1 MTDTTNDR
9 CQVCG
14 AMTDEE
20 DLFCH
25 NCGTEVAAADADTAT
40 PSHTAST
47 HSFRCQS
54 CGASMSYDASAQAL
68 RCPFCG
74 ATQLSEVPTQRVL
87 QAEHVVPMGVDRGI
101 AEARLRAFLGS
112 SFWHPGDLGRQSQ
125 MQQAT
130 PVYVPYWVF
139 AGDTH
144 TCYTAD
150 SSSTPPGARGDWY
163 PVSGERS
170 DRYQGI
176 LISGSSVLTP
186 AETQSLLPF
195 DLQAAVPT
203 GELDLAN
210 VTVEQFRVARKHA
223 RPWARSTIEQ
233 LERGRCA
240 ALVPGRARNVRVN
253 VMLSNLTSTSILLPV
268 WILAYRYRGQVYR
281 VLVNGQSGKL
291 AGQAPYSYWKLFGVI
306 AGIVLLVLVL
316 MVLFGVL
323 AS

>member
-1 MTDTTNDR
+1 
-9 CQVCG
+9 
-14 AMTDEE
+14 MTDEE

-25 NCGTEVAAADADTAT
+25 NCGTEVAPADADTAAA
-40 PSHTAST
+40 ASVAAT
-47 HSFRCQS
+47 HSFRCES

-87 QAEHVVPMGVDRGI
+87 QAEHVVPMGVDRTL

-139 AGDTH
+139 AADAH
-144 TCYTAD
+144 TYYTAD
-150 SSSTPPGARGDWY
+150 SNRTPPGARGDWY
-163 PVSGERS
+163 PVCGERTEH
-170 DRYQGI
+170 YQGV

-195 DLQAAVPT
+195 DLQAAVPS
-203 GELDLAN
+203 GEQDLSN

-223 RPWARSTIEQ
+223 RPWARSAIEQ
-233 LERGRCA
+233 LERSRCT

-253 VMLSNLTSTSILLPV
+253 VMLSNMSSTSMWLPV
-268 WILAYRYRGQVYR
+268 WILAYRYRGKVYR

-291 AGQAPYSYWKLFGVI
+291 AGQAPLSYWKLAGVI

-316 MVLFGVL
+316 MVLAGVL
-323 AS
+323 AG

>member
-1 MTDTTNDR
+1 MSDVADDR

-14 AMTDEE
+14 ALTDDE

-25 NCGTEVAAADADTAT
+25 NCGTEVAMADANTVAPSTTA
-40 PSHTAST
+40 AT
-47 HSFRCQS
+47 HSFRCES

-74 ATQLSEVPTQRVL
+74 ATQLSEVSTQSVL
-87 QAEHVVPMGVDRGI
+87 QAEQVVPMGVDRAV
-101 AEARLRAFLGS
+101 AEARLREFLGS

-139 AGDTH
+139 AADAH

-150 SSSTPPGARGDWY
+150 SSHTPPGARGDWY

-170 DRYQGI
+170 ERYQGV

-195 DLQAAVPT
+195 DLQAAVPN
-203 GELDLAN
+203 GELDLTN
-210 VTVEQFRVARKHA
+210 VTLEQFRVARKHA
-223 RPWARSTIEQ
+223 RPWARTSIEQ
-233 LERGRCA
+233 LERQRCA
-240 ALVPGRARNVRVN
+240 TLVPGRARNVRVN
-253 VMLSNLTSTSILLPV
+253 VMLSNVSSTSMLLPV
-268 WILAYRYRGQVYR
+268 WILAYRYRDQVYR

-291 AGQAPYSYWKLFGVI
+291 AGQAPLSYWKLFGVI
-306 AGIVLLVLVL
+306 AAVVLLVLVL
-316 MVLFGVL
+316 LLFGAL
-323 AS
+323 AR